1 MARAKRVTRAKRPA
15 AKPAPKKRASAAKKK
30 PAAKKKKK
38 AAPKQTPAKNKPA
51 AKKATAIK
59 PTRAQTKAAA
69 RKLPSE
75 RAKTKELLARGTMP
89 IDIEDLT
96 EIAGAIP
103 QPVGEDVFASTGK
116 RKLAREWSARSSP
129 VVEILDDAHPIGAL
143 RRFLDSIKGE
153 ASAQQAEIALGAA
166 QLLLLPLAREARGG
180 GDVKELIDLVLE
192 RWADFGERRFGFHA
206 QEFLRNALAAVGV
219 DRDRIARLEAAV
231 PREASSELLFE
242 LACAHAVARD
252 KVALLRAVEDA
263 LAAGT
268 SPAQFR
274 READFA
280 PYASDPSLAVV
291 LARADIPAIPVDV
304 DPHRDP
310 VRRALDRLV
319 RAAKELGGQIEL
331 HPPARLDAILDAER
345 AAKVQLPN
353 DYRAF
358 LSITNG
364 MKLLDREFMSTADY
378 RDATALAQRAYHFVH
393 ADYAASG
400 LVDCVPLANWG
411 QSDDWLLYDPR
422 GRLRGGEP
430 GYVATLG
437 ADEIILDDLA
447 AALGWLEELTRDIL
461 GTN

>member
-1 MARAKRVTRAKRPA
+1 MARAKRVSRAKRPA

-30 PAAKKKKK
+30 PAAKKQ
-38 AAPKQTPAKNKPA
+38 AAPKKTPAKKKPA
-51 AKKATAIK
+51 AIK

-89 IDIEDLT
+89 IDIEDLS
-96 EIAGAIP
+96 EIMGAIP
-103 QPVGEDVFASTGK
+103 QPGGDGK

-129 VVEILDDAHPIGAL
+129 VVEILDDPDPIGAL
-143 RRFLDSIKGE
+143 RRFFESIEGE

-310 VRRALDRLV
+310 VRRALDQLV
-319 RAAKELGGQIEL
+319 RTAKELGGQIEL

-447 AALGWLEELTRDIL
+447 SALGWLEELTRDIL

>member
-1 MARAKRVTRAKRPA
+1 MARAKRSTKTTK
-15 AKPAPKKRASAAKKK
+15 KPTK
-30 PAAKKKKK
+30 PAAKKRAPAKAKPKAKPKK
-38 AAPKQTPAKNKPA
+38 AAPKPKAKP
-51 AKKATAIK
+51 IK

-75 RAKTKELLARGTMP
+75 RAKTKEILARGTMP
-89 IDIEDLT
+89 ISIEDLT
-96 EIAGAIP
+96 DIQSAIDSELARLDAEAIP
-103 QPVGEDVFASTGK
+103 VEVPDEVFSPSGRK
-116 RKLAREWSARSSP
+116 KLAREWSSRSSP
-129 VVEILDDAHPIGAL
+129 VVEILDDRHPIGAL

-153 ASAQQAEIALGAA
+153 ATPQQAEIALGAA

-219 DRDRIARLEAAV
+219 DRDRIAKLEAAV

-280 PYASDPSLAVV
+280 PYTNDPTLAVV

-304 DPHRDP
+304 EPYRDP
-310 VRRALDRLV
+310 VRRALDGLSL
-319 RAAKELGGQIEL
+319 AAKELGGQIEL
-331 HPPARLDAILDAER
+331 HPPARLDSILDAER

-364 MKLLDREFMSTADY
+364 MKLLDREFLSTADY
-378 RDATALAQRAYHFVH
+378 RDATSLAQRAYHFVH

-411 QSDDWLLYDPR
+411 QPDDWLLYDPR

-430 GYVATLG
+430 GYVATVG

-447 AALGWLEELTRDIL
+447 SALGWLEELTRDIL